1 MSAPFKPR
9 VPRRFV
15 GGYRPRIDAAE
26 KAHGRAPY
34 ADDVINERNYPGL
47 LHARVLR
54 SPYARAR
61 IKRLDV
67 GKAEALPGVKA
78 ILTYRDPEVASLK
91 PTNAGWT
98 DAVDTVSYE
107 KMMWRKF
114 RDRRVLGDYATW
126 AGDEIGVAVAAES
139 EGIAEQAL
147 RLVEVEWEILP
158 FVLDPLQAMQPGAP
172 VLHPAIAEHNV
183 LPPDPIGGPDVFF
196 DKGDVEQGFSSA
208 DVVLEMDTSHHNP
221 TQGSLD
227 PWCCVAQWEGDR
239 LTMLSNSY
247 AADQTRMHVSQMLG
261 LPIHKVRVIS
271 KYVGGQFGRGDTGD
285 QPFFLFTALLAKK
298 AGRPVKFRHTRRDS
312 FHDTRQGALYHCKV
326 GATQAGAITA
336 LQFKS
341 IGDIGAHADHSVF
354 ALKFAPAEI
363 GEAALAPVPNIRME
377 SYAVYTDR
385 IPGCMMRGV
394 GNSQFNFIFGRMID
408 GLAER
413 LDIDPI
419 DLAIANFG
427 HAWGACPDQSLAAVL
442 RTGAERIGWQE
453 KRHRPGAGPL
463 HDGVRKRGV
472 GFSLHPGWHTE
483 WQEERRGQVQAKITL
498 YPDATIT
505 LDAPTVETGTGSN
518 TCNVLGCAESLA
530 FLGIRPENITS
541 VSTVD
546 TDSGMRDCVQTDSAV
561 SFLQSEVLA
570 VAAQELKQRLLA
582 LAAPVLGV
590 DQGRLTIENG
600 RIEGPGCGI
609 GVTELL
615 WQGDLVP
622 LSVMVSRRPLE
633 LRTGVPYIASFAEVE
648 VDTSTGRTQVLKLV
662 IVNDCGTV
670 MYASGAE
677 AQQIGGQV
685 MAIGEALTEEIVYDP
700 VRGAPLNFNFIDYKI
715 PTMADMPQ
723 IEPVLLEVWRGAGE
737 YGACG
742 LGEGTL
748 TCTPRAIANAV
759 YNAVGVRVDDLPLS
773 PEKVLRALQGERPG
787 ALDDEWR
794 TAEVRQ

>member
-1 MSAPFKPR
+1 MSAPYKPR
-9 VPRRFV
+9 VPRQFV
-15 GGYRPRIDAAE
+15 GGYRPRIDAVE

-34 ADDVINERNYPGL
+34 ADDEISERNYPGL

-54 SPYARAR
+54 CPYPRAR
-61 IKRLDV
+61 IKHLDTT
-67 GKAEALPGVKA
+67 KAAALQGVKA
-78 ILTYRDPEVASLK
+78 ILTYQDPEVARLK

-107 KMMWRKF
+107 KMMWSKF

-126 AGDEIGVAVAAES
+126 AGDELGVAIAADTEM
-139 EGIAEQAL
+139 IAEQAL
-147 RLVEVEWEILP
+147 RLVEVEWEQLP
-158 FVLDPLQAMQPGAP
+158 FVLDPLEAMQPGAP
-172 VLHPAIAEHNV
+172 VLHPQIAEHNV
-183 LPPDPIGGPDVFF
+183 LPPDPVGGPDVFLC
-196 DKGDVEQGFSSA
+196 KGDVEQGFAAA
-208 DVVLEMDTSHHNP
+208 DVVIEMDTSHHNP

-227 PWCCVAQWEGDR
+227 PWCCVAEWEDGR
-239 LTMLSNSY
+239 LTVFSNSY
-247 AADQTRMHVSQMLG
+247 AADQTRMHVSQMLE

-298 AGRPVKFRHTRRDS
+298 AGRPVKFKHTRRDS

-326 GATQAGAITA
+326 GATAGGKITA
-336 LQFKS
+336 LHFKS

-363 GEAALAPVPNIRME
+363 SEAALAPIPNLKME

-413 LDIDPI
+413 LDMDPI
-419 DLAIANFG
+419 ELALKNFG
-427 HAWGACPDQSLAAVL
+427 HAWGVCPDQSLTAVL
-442 RTGAERIGWQE
+442 ETGAARIGWAE
-453 KRHRPGAGPL
+453 KRHKPGQGPL
-463 HDGVRKRGV
+463 YEGVMKRGV
-472 GFSLHPGWHTE
+472 GFSLHPGWHAE

-498 YPDATIT
+498 HPDGTVT

-518 TCNVLGCAESLA
+518 TCNVLGCAEALG
-530 FLGIRPENITS
+530 FLGVRPEDITW

-570 VAAQELKQRLLA
+570 VAAQQLKQKLLD

-590 DQGRLTIENG
+590 PADQLTVTGGQITAPGRS
-600 RIEGPGCGI
+600 
-609 GVTELL
+609 VSVKELL

-622 LSVMVSRRPLE
+622 LSVMVSRRPSGKK
-633 LRTGVPYIASFAEVE
+633 TGVPYIASFAEVE
-648 VDTSTGRTQVLKLV
+648 VDTGTGRTQVLKLV
-662 IVNDCGTV
+662 IINDCGTV

-677 AQQIGGQV
+677 AQQVGGQV
-685 MAIGEALTEEIVYDP
+685 MAMGEALTEELIYDP
-700 VRGAPLNFNFIDYKI
+700 VRGVPLNFNFIDYKM
-715 PTMADMPQ
+715 PTILDMPD

-742 LGEGTL
+742 IGEGTL

-759 YNAVGVRVDDLPLS
+759 YNAIGARVDELPLT
-773 PEKVLRALQGERPG
+773 PEKVLRALGKI
-787 ALDDEWR
+787 
-794 TAEVRQ
+794 

>member
-1 MSAPFKPR
+1 MSAAYKPR
-9 VPRRFV
+9 VPRQFV
-15 GGYRPRIDAAE
+15 GGYRPRIDGVE

-34 ADDVINERNYPGL
+34 ADDEICERNYPGL

-54 SPYARAR
+54 CPYPRAR
-61 IKRLDV
+61 IRHLDTA
-67 GKAEALPGVKA
+67 KAAALPGVKA
-78 ILTYRDPEVASLK
+78 ILTYRDPEVARLK

-114 RDRRVLGDYATW
+114 RDRLVLGDYATW
-126 AGDEIGVAVAAES
+126 AGDELGVAIAADTEM
-139 EGIAEQAL
+139 IAEQAL
-147 RLVEVEWEILP
+147 RLVEVEWEQLP
-158 FVLDPLQAMQPGAP
+158 FVLGPIEAMQPGAP
-172 VLHPAIAEHNV
+172 VLHPEIAEHNV
-183 LPPDPIGGPDVFF
+183 LSPDPVGGPDVFLS
-196 DKGDVEQGFSSA
+196 KGDVEQAFAAA

-227 PWCCVAQWEGDR
+227 PWCCVADWEDGR
-239 LTMLSNSY
+239 LTVFSNSY
-247 AADQTRMHVSQMLG
+247 AADQTRMHVSQMLE

-298 AGRPVKFRHTRRDS
+298 AGRPVKFKHTRRDS

-326 GATQAGAITA
+326 GATAAGKITA
-336 LQFKS
+336 LHFKS

-363 GEAALAPVPNIRME
+363 SEAALAPIPNIKME

-385 IPGCMMRGV
+385 IPACMMRGV

-413 LDIDPI
+413 LGMDPL
-419 DLAIANFG
+419 DLALKNFG
-427 HAWGACPDQSLAAVL
+427 HAWGVCPDKSLTAVL
-442 RTGAERIGWQE
+442 ETGAARIGWAE
-453 KRHRPGAGPL
+453 KRHKPGQGPL
-463 HDGVRKRGV
+463 YEGVLKRGV
-472 GFSLHPGWHTE
+472 GFSLHSGWHAE

-498 YPDATIT
+498 HPDGTVT

-518 TCNVLGCAESLA
+518 TCNVLGCAEALG
-530 FLGIRPENITS
+530 FLGVRPEDITW

-546 TDSGMRDCVQTDSAV
+546 TNSGMRDCVQTDSAV

-570 VAAQELKQRLLA
+570 VAAQQLKQKLLD

-590 DQGRLTIENG
+590 SADQLTVTGGQINVPGRSLS
-600 RIEGPGCGI
+600 
-609 GVTELL
+609 VKELL
-615 WQGDLVP
+615 WKGDLVP
-622 LSVMVSRRPLE
+622 LSVMVSRRPSGTK
-633 LRTGVPYIASFAEVE
+633 TGVPYIASFAEVE
-648 VDTSTGRTQVLKLV
+648 VDTGTGRTQVLRLV
-662 IVNDCGTV
+662 IINDCGTV

-677 AQQIGGQV
+677 AQQVGGQV
-685 MAIGEALTEEIVYDP
+685 MALGEALTEELIYDP
-700 VRGAPLNFNFIDYKI
+700 VRGVPLNFNFIDYKM
-715 PTMADMPQ
+715 PTILDMPD

-742 LGEGTL
+742 IGEGTL
-748 TCTPRAIANAV
+748 TCTPRAVANAL
-759 YNAVGVRVDDLPLS
+759 YNAIGARVDELPLT
-773 PEKVLRALQGERPG
+773 PEKVLRALGKI
-787 ALDDEWR
+787 
-794 TAEVRQ
+794 

>member
-1 MSAPFKPR
+1 MSAPYKPR
-9 VPRRFV
+9 VPRQFV
-15 GGYRPRIDAAE
+15 GSYRPRIDAVE

-34 ADDVINERNYPGL
+34 ADDEISERNYPGL

-54 SPYARAR
+54 CPYPRAR
-61 IKRLDV
+61 IKQLDTTR
-67 GKAEALPGVKA
+67 ASALPGVKA
-78 ILTYRDPEVASLK
+78 ILTCRDPEVARLK

-107 KMMWRKF
+107 KMMWSKF

-126 AGDEIGVAVAAES
+126 AGDEVGVAVAADTEQ
-139 EGIAEQAL
+139 IAEQAL
-147 RLVEVEWEILP
+147 RLVEVEWEQLP
-158 FVLDPLQAMQPGAP
+158 FVLDPLAAMQPGAP
-172 VLHPAIAEHNV
+172 VLHPEIAEHNV
-183 LPPDPIGGPDVFF
+183 LPPDPVGGPDVFLS
-196 DKGDVEQGFSSA
+196 KGNVEKGFAAA
-208 DVVLEMDTSHHNP
+208 DVVIEMDTSHHNP

-227 PWCCVAQWEGDR
+227 PWCCVAEWKAGR
-239 LTMLSNSY
+239 LTVFSNSY
-247 AADQTRMHVSQMLG
+247 AADQTRMHVSQMLE

-298 AGRPVKFRHTRRDS
+298 AGRPVKFKHTRRDS

-326 GATQAGAITA
+326 GATAAGKIIA
-336 LQFKS
+336 LHFKS

-363 GEAALAPVPNIRME
+363 SEAALAPIPNIKME

-413 LDIDPI
+413 LDMDPI
-419 DLAIANFG
+419 ELALKNFG
-427 HAWGACPDQSLAAVL
+427 HAWGVCPDQSLTAVL
-442 RTGAERIGWQE
+442 ETGAARIGWAE
-453 KRHRPGAGPL
+453 KRHKPGQGPL
-463 HDGVRKRGV
+463 YDGVMKRGV
-472 GFSLHPGWHTE
+472 GFSLHPGWHAE

-498 YPDATIT
+498 HPDGTVT

-518 TCNVLGCAESLA
+518 TCNVLSCAEALS
-530 FLGIRPENITS
+530 FLGVRPEDITW

-570 VAAQELKQRLLA
+570 VAAEQLKHKLLA

-590 DQGRLTIENG
+590 PADHLTVTGGQINAPGR
-600 RIEGPGCGI
+600 RIS
-609 GVTELL
+609 VKELL
-615 WQGDLVP
+615 WKGDLVP
-622 LSVMVSRRPLE
+622 LSVMVSRRPSGKK
-633 LRTGVPYIASFAEVE
+633 TGVPYIASFAEVE
-648 VDTSTGRTQVLKLV
+648 VDTGTGRTQVLKLV
-662 IVNDCGTV
+662 IINDCGTV

-677 AQQIGGQV
+677 SQQVGGQV
-685 MAIGEALTEEIVYDP
+685 MAMGEALTEELIYDP
-700 VRGAPLNFNFIDYKI
+700 VRGVPLNFNFIDYKM
-715 PTMADMPQ
+715 PTILDMPD

-742 LGEGTL
+742 IGEGTL
-748 TCTPRAIANAV
+748 TCSPRAIANAV
-759 YNAVGVRVDDLPLS
+759 YNAIGARVDELPLT
-773 PEKVLRALQGERPG
+773 PERVLRALGKI
-787 ALDDEWR
+787 
-794 TAEVRQ
+794 